1 VRPPRPGFGPQ
12 REREDGALR
21 RNAFRGAAVLGNQ
34 ERAFQEPLR
43 RHQEARSTS
52 VPRDGV
58 GPTPRFGATRGSS
71 WPSGTT
77 EQRHGRSGLP
87 RTLRHAR
94 AVRGGALADAPTAL
108 RRSRG
113 RRETRRRT
121 NGASAL
127 EGPTRGPDS
136 RASARPPGGRSRRVE
151 STRCERSPF
160 FGKTTP
166 GGNRTNRGLPR
177 RGRRPPGLRWHQPPS
192 GARHQRSAGLATPS
206 SEGRL
211 DQPRSPGSPNP
222 PLFGR
227 AVRRAFPGSTEPTL
241 LGGAVRRPNGVRRHR
256 RSTEHPRH
264 PSGYLRRP
272 TEHHRHSSE
281 CPMPPNGKSR
291 CRCRTSHPFGGY
303 REGTSAFGPSGL
315 ECTGCSVAI

>member
-1 VRPPRPGFGPQ
+1 
-12 REREDGALR
+12 
-21 RNAFRGAAVLGNQ
+21 
-34 ERAFQEPLR
+34 
-43 RHQEARSTS
+43 

-58 GPTPRFGATRGSS
+58 GPARRLGAARGSVR
-71 WPSGTT
+71 PSGRA
-77 EQRHGRSGLP
+77 EQRHEPKRPTQHASARSGSS
-87 RTLRHAR
+87 R
-94 AVRGGALADAPTAL
+94 RGP
-108 RRSRG
+108 
-113 RRETRRRT
+113 RRRT

-127 EGPTRGPDS
+127 AAQTRDPQRNKAALRRSRRSMRGSDN
-136 RASARPPGGRSRRVE
+136 RASARLPRGRSRRVE

-166 GGNRTNRGLPR
+166 GGKRTNRGLPR